1 MLLLLL
7 LLLPRSIP
15 FCPAAV
21 AVAVTDISPV
31 AVLTQTTAVRAKS
44 KAALLVP
51 LLLRRAVVA
60 VLFKRDDFIVDVL
73 FCILFCFVFYFV
85 LFCFVLFARVVIF

>member
-60 VLFKRDDFIVDVL
+60 VLFERDDFIVDVL
-73 FCILFCFVFYFV
+73 YCNVFYSILYSILFCIV
-85 LFCFVLFARVVIF
+85 C

>member
-1 MLLLLL
+1 VL

-21 AVAVTDISPV
+21 AIIVAVTDISRV
-31 AVLTQTTAVRAKS
+31 ALLTQTTTARAKS

-51 LLLRRAVVA
+51 LLLRRAAVA
-60 VLFKRDDFIVDVL
+60 VLFERDDFIGDVL
-73 FCILFCFVFYFV
+73 YSIVLLMLMLMLMLLYFV
-85 LFCFVLFARVVIF
+85 LFVSG